1 MDFRKLTCPAISIVA
16 LAQAPSPAPVPSP
29 SLTLNEAQA
38 SHFAKLALR
47 CVGQEFPNKPEHVL
61 GNANDLKLPRA
72 LHPAF
77 YGCYDWHSSVHG
89 HWMLARLLRQF
100 PNLPE
105 ASKIKTVLDSHLSP
119 DVIKVE
125 LAYLDSE
132 ENRAFERPYGWAW
145 LLKLSAEL
153 ETSGHPGAKS
163 WAEAV
168 RPLAMEIRRRFM
180 GFLPKLTYPNRTGV
194 HPNTAYSISLALDY
208 ARATQ
213 DTEFEA
219 LLLARAREYF
229 FRDASAP
236 LNYEPG
242 GEDFISP
249 ALEEAALM
257 AKVLNE
263 ADFQKWL
270 KGFLP
275 DLRRLPITPVSVS
288 DRSDPRIAHLDG
300 LNMSR
305 ARNLYTL
312 INHMSAREASA
323 AKLIS
328 MADHHAR
335 ASLPFVASGNYE
347 GEHWLATFAVHM
359 LEARG
364 VSNK

>member
-1 MDFRKLTCPAISIVA
+1 MSVRTLFCSLLSVA
-16 LAQAPSPAPVPSP
+16 AMAQTPL
-29 SLTLNEAQA
+29 LTLNDASA

-47 CVGQEFPNKPEHVL
+47 CVGQEFPNKPDHVL
-61 GNANDLKLPRA
+61 GSSGDLKLPREF
-72 LHPAF
+72 HPAF

-105 ASKIKTVLDSHLSP
+105 ASQIQAVLDRHLTP
-119 DVIKVE
+119 DVMNVE
-125 LAYLDSE
+125 LDYLNAKG
-132 ENRAFERPYGWAW
+132 NRAFERPYGWAW
-145 LLKLSAEL
+145 LLKLSSEL
-153 ETSGHPGAKS
+153 ETSNHPKAKA
-163 WAEAV
+163 WADAL
-168 RPLAMEIRRRFM
+168 RPLANEIRRRFM
-180 GFLPKLTYPNRTGV
+180 DFLPKLTYPNRTGV
-194 HPNTAYSISLALDY
+194 HSNTAYSMSLALDY
-208 ARATQ
+208 ARAAR

-219 LLLARAREYF
+219 LLLVSARMYF
-229 FRDASAP
+229 LRDKAAP

-257 AKVLNE
+257 AKMLSE
-263 ADFQKWL
+263 ADFRVWL

-275 DLRRLPITPVSVS
+275 NLKRLSLAPAKVS

-312 INHMSAREASA
+312 INYLPAKDTSA
-323 AKLIS
+323 ANL
-328 MADHHAR
+328 ADLADAHAN

-364 VSNK
+364 KIK

>member
-1 MDFRKLTCPAISIVA
+1 MFIKSLSCSLVFVA
-16 LAQAPSPAPVPSP
+16 AVAQTPL
-29 SLTLNEAQA
+29 LTLNDASA

-47 CVGQEFPNKPEHVL
+47 CVGQEFPNKPDHVL
-61 GNANDLKLPRA
+61 GSSGDLKLPKE

-89 HWMLARLLRQF
+89 HWMLARLLRHF

-105 ASKIKTVLDSHLSP
+105 ASKIQTVLDRHLTSG
-119 DVIKVE
+119 VMKVE
-125 LAYLDSE
+125 VDYLDSK

-153 ETSGHPGAKS
+153 ETSNHSRAKV
-163 WAEAV
+163 WADAV
-168 RPLAMEIRRRFM
+168 RPLAKEIRHRFM
-180 GFLPKLTYPNRTGV
+180 DFLPKLTYPNRTGV
-194 HPNTAYSISLALDY
+194 HSNTAYSMSLALDY
-208 ARATQ
+208 ARAAR

-219 LLLARAREYF
+219 LLLASAKMYF
-229 FRDASAP
+229 SRDKAAP
-236 LNYEPG
+236 LNFEPS

-249 ALEEAALM
+249 TLEEAALM
-257 AKVLNE
+257 AKVLSE
-263 ADFQKWL
+263 TDFKVWL

-275 DLRRLPITPVSVS
+275 NLKRLSLTPAEVS

-312 INHMSAREASA
+312 MNYLPAKEARA
-323 AKLIS
+323 ANL
-328 MADHHAR
+328 ADVADTHAN

-364 VSNK
+364 KIK

>member
-1 MDFRKLTCPAISIVA
+1 MDVRKLAWPVVSVVA
-16 LAQAPSPAPVPSP
+16 LAQAPS
-29 SLTLNEAQA
+29 LTLNDA
-38 SHFAKLALR
+38 SALHFTKLALR
-47 CVGQEFPNKPEHVL
+47 CVGQEFPYKPDHVL
-61 GNANDLKLPRA
+61 GKAEDLKLPRV

-100 PNLPE
+100 PDMPE
-105 ASKIKTVLDSHLSP
+105 AGQIQAVLDRHLAP

-125 LAYLDSE
+125 LDYLDSGI
-132 ENRAFERPYGWAW
+132 NRAFERPYGWAW

-153 ETSGHPGAKS
+153 ETSNHPRAS
-163 WAEAV
+163 AWAEAL
-168 RPLAMEIRRRFM
+168 RPLAKEITRRFID
-180 GFLPKLTYPNRTGV
+180 FLPKLTYPNRTGV
-194 HPNTAYSISLALDY
+194 HSNTAYAMSLALDY
-208 ARATQ
+208 ARAVH
-213 DTEFEA
+213 DIEFEV
-219 LLLARAREYF
+219 LLLTRAKVYF
-229 FRDASAP
+229 SKDKAAP

-257 AKVLNE
+257 AKVLTE

-275 DLRRLPITPVSVS
+275 NLNRLPLAPAEVS

-312 INHMSAREASA
+312 MNHLPAKEARA
-323 AKLIS
+323 ANLVGL
-328 MADHHAR
+328 ADAHAR
-335 ASLPFVASGNYE
+335 ASLPHVASGNYE

-364 VSNK
+364 RVR

>member
-1 MDFRKLTCPAISIVA
+1 MGSA
-16 LAQAPSPAPVPSP
+16 
-29 SLTLNEAQA
+29 E
-38 SHFAKLALR
+38 
-47 CVGQEFPNKPEHVL
+47 
-61 GNANDLKLPRA
+61 DLKLPRA

-100 PNLPE
+100 PGLPE
-105 ASKIKTVLDSHLSP
+105 ANQIEAVLNNHLTP
-119 DVIKVE
+119 GAMKAE

-132 ENRAFERPYGWAW
+132 ENRVFERPYGWAW

-153 ETSGHPGAKS
+153 ETSSHPRAKS
-163 WAEAV
+163 WAEAL
-168 RPLAMEIRRRFM
+168 RPLAIEIRRRFM
-180 GFLPKLTYPNRTGV
+180 DFLPKLTYPNRTGV
-194 HPNTAYSISLALDY
+194 HSNTAYSMSLALDY
-208 ARATQ
+208 ARAIK

-219 LLLARAREYF
+219 LLLSRAMEYF
-229 FRDASAP
+229 SGDANAP

-257 AKVLNE
+257 VKVLNE
-263 ADFQKWL
+263 AGFKKWL
-270 KGFLP
+270 KIFLP
-275 DLRRLPITPVSVS
+275 DLRRLVLTPASVS

-312 INHMSAREASA
+312 MNHLPAREARA
-323 AKLIS
+323 AKLAGL
-328 MADHHAR
+328 ADAHAK

-359 LEARG
+359 LETRG
-364 VSNK
+364 NR

>member
-1 MDFRKLTCPAISIVA
+1 MSIRSLFWSLLSVA
-16 LAQAPSPAPVPSP
+16 AMAQTPL
-29 SLTLNEAQA
+29 LTLNDASA

-47 CVGQEFPNKPEHVL
+47 CVGQEFPNKPDHVL
-61 GNANDLKLPRA
+61 GSSGDLKLPKE

-89 HWMLARLLRQF
+89 HWMLARLLRRF

-105 ASKIKTVLDSHLSP
+105 AGQIQAVLDRHLTP

-125 LAYLDSE
+125 LDYLNIK

-153 ETSGHPGAKS
+153 ETSNHPKAKA
-163 WAEAV
+163 WADAL
-168 RPLAMEIRRRFM
+168 RPLANEIRRRFID
-180 GFLPKLTYPNRTGV
+180 FLPKLTYPNRTGV
-194 HPNTAYSISLALDY
+194 HSNTAYSMSLALDY
-208 ARATQ
+208 ARAVR
-213 DTEFEA
+213 DTGFEA
-219 LLLARAREYF
+219 LLLVSAKMYF
-229 FRDASAP
+229 LRDKAVP

-257 AKVLNE
+257 AKVLSE
-263 ADFQKWL
+263 ADFRVWL

-275 DLRRLPITPVSVS
+275 NLRRLSLVPAEVS

-305 ARNLYTL
+305 ARNFYTL
-312 INHMSAREASA
+312 INYLPAKDASA
-323 AKLIS
+323 ANL
-328 MADHHAR
+328 ADVADAHAI

-359 LEARG
+359 LEARW
-364 VSNK
+364 KIK